1 MDKNKIKVQHKEIP
15 KIDYQFSLDI
25 KNLINQIQII
35 AFNQYNHHM
44 LLEFLKIISL
54 KEFLVYMLNQI
65 NIRINQMI
73 YDNTNLYNQDNMNKT
88 IMCKI
93 VFTLMDNSKYKK
105 KRKKCNKNFKKYK
118 DKKKDK
124 DYNNHKKILI
134 KYKIVRF
141 MINNK

>member
-1 MDKNKIKVQHKEIP
+1 MDRNKIKVQYKEIQ
-15 KIDYQFSLDI
+15 KIDYQFNLDI

-44 LLEFLKIISL
+44 LPEFLKIVSL
-54 KEFLVYMLNQI
+54 KEFLVCMLNKI
-65 NIRINQMI
+65 NIKINQMI
-73 YDNTNLYNQDNMNKT
+73 YDSINLHNQDNMDKI
-88 IMCKI
+88 IMFKI
-93 VFTLMDNSKYKK
+93 VFILMDNNKYKK
-105 KRKKCNKNFKKYK
+105 KRKKCNKNFRKYR

-124 DYNNHKKILI
+124 DCNNHKKILI